1 MSTVRI
7 VGALLVL
14 AAVLAGCSSTDA
26 AASGPDADGL
36 EVVRGTPLGE
46 IQAEPAAGTIKLWV
60 SNQSFGEDPVRLT
73 VRIGDTTVVDDSFE
87 VLGQHNW
94 IAFDMSGLAP
104 GSHTLRV
111 VSDTGADRKW
121 IASRHPRDHKSLT
134 PIETRVVAGDRGRR
148 SESKLAETCHV
159 PPIRFSH
166 EHTTNN
172 FQTPDRVVPNAT
184 GAVQRDLRGAPPR
197 T

>member
-111 VSDTGADRKW
+111 VSDTGAEDAMVFDLSATAPKW
-121 IASRHPRDHKSLT
+121 LLVDYWYDADEDGERHFTL
-134 PIETRVVAGDRGRR
+134 R
-148 SESKLAETCHV
+148 SSDEQIL
-159 PPIRFSH
+159 F
-166 EHTTNN
+166 N
-172 FQTPDRVVPNAT
+172 
-184 GAVQRDLRGAPPR
+184 
-197 T
+197 